1 MKKPTYNKSD
11 RLPVRKNNP
20 HTPEARERVIDG
32 LRASAT
38 ADFVF
43 IVRWLTTGKSN
54 GEPIPLARC
63 DNLRNIISN
72 LETLKAGIQPDW
84 RKALTLMSQEVHS
97 RHKVTNTSKPPSK
110 IAVGVISNLNEISQK
125 IASGKATHDM
135 PARLNYMLQLTTSLE
150 GGDELADSIREVTK
164 SAEMALRGYSKSPQK
179 QKILKHIQL
188 PKVLRDDKAFRDE
201 CAHLA
206 GISDIIIVAN
216 CLIAMS
222 ARLGVSPV
230 NLANRAAAL
239 KNVIKPEILP
249 ELLDLL
255 QQDVDITALVPPP
268 KVKDDNSRS
277 DGGKLVGL
285 TGIVEGGASIGVE
298 AQRIITAELKKHI
311 PLTAVQRIAL
321 DTARTSLALECDA
334 FNVIEEIKRISA
346 NLNLRPLAVATYV
359 AHKSPGI
366 RSDIAGDVIT
376 LLAQDEVLS
385 SNAT

>member
-1 MKKPTYNKSD
+1 
-11 RLPVRKNNP
+11 
-20 HTPEARERVIDG
+20 
-32 LRASAT
+32 
-38 ADFVF
+38 
-43 IVRWLTTGKSN
+43 
-54 GEPIPLARC
+54 
-63 DNLRNIISN
+63 
-72 LETLKAGIQPDW
+72 
-84 RKALTLMSQEVHS
+84 
-97 RHKVTNTSKPPSK
+97 
-110 IAVGVISNLNEISQK
+110 
-125 IASGKATHDM
+125 
-135 PARLNYMLQLTTSLE
+135 
-150 GGDELADSIREVTK
+150 GDELADSIREVTK

-206 GISDIIIVAN
+206 GISDIIVVAN

-385 SNAT
+385 SNET